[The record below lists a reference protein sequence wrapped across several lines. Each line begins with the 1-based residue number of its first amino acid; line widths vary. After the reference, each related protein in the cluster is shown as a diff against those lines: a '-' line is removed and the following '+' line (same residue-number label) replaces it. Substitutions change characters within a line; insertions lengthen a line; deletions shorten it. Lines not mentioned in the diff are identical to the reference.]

1 MSVVRTDLPVKEI
14 MTREVC
20 TVSKNDSVHTLAK
33 KMLEFGVGSAVV
45 IENGKPIGIVTEK
58 DLIAKVVAK
67 NKLPSEL
74 RVSEIMSEPL
84 ITITPLTSLKEAA
97 RLMIKRGIRR
107 LPVVDNSGTLVGIIT
122 DNDILSVS
130 IDLGEFTALVV
141 EHSSGYELEKEA
153 SGGICEKC
161 GKYTDVLI
169 NLNGLNVCEDCAE
182 TEEDY
187 EDVGS

>member
-20 TVSKNDSVHTLAK
+20 TISKNDSVHTLAK

-45 IENGKPIGIVTEK
+45 IENGKPVGIVTEK

-74 RVSEIMSEPL
+74 RVYEIMSEPL

-130 IDLGEFTALVV
+130 IDLGEFTALIL
-141 EHSSGYELEKEA
+141 EHSSGYEIEKEA
-153 SGGICEKC
+153 SSGICEKC

-182 TEEDY
+182 IEEDY
-187 EDVGS
+187 EDAGS